1 MRPYTGSRELVL
13 TLQPSARG
21 LAYVLF
27 EGPQSPVYMRMKDM
41 RGRKKLAKTF
51 EEVIEVITNYEPE
64 IVVLEDVLA
73 IKDKQLVR
81 RKRLQRMITAYAEG
95 RGLDVYAYAR
105 QDIRAAF
112 ADSGAVTRYE
122 IAQVIA
128 GRIHAFNELP
138 PKRKRWTS
146 DHRRMFLFDA
156 AALAQTYF
164 SRDAHFRSVS

>member
-13 TLQPSARG
+13 ALQPSARG
-21 LAYVLF
+21 LACVLF
-27 EGPQSPVYMRMKDM
+27 EGPQSPVYLRMKDM
-41 RGRKKLAKTF
+41 RGRQKLALTF
-51 EEVIEVITNYEPE
+51 EEVSELITNFEPE
-64 IVVLEDVLA
+64 IVVLENVLA
-73 IKDKQLVR
+73 MKDRQLTR

-95 RGLDVYAYAR
+95 RGLDVYAYTRA
-105 QDIRAAF
+105 DIRACF
-112 ADSGAVTRYE
+112 ADTGAVTRYE

-128 GRIHAFNELP
+128 GRIHAFDELP

-164 SRDAHFRSVS
+164 ARDEYFRSAL